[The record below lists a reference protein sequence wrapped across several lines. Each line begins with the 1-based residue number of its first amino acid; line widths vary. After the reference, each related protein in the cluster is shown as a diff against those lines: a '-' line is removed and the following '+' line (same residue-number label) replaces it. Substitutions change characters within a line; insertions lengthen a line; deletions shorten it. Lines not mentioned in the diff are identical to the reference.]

1 MLKYKLVILIGN
13 NSQYYF
19 FYFCALN
26 QINAALV
33 SIIDLKHTHTHLKN
47 VFNFTI
53 RFHLLTT
60 FNALTNIEQ
69 YI

>member
-1 MLKYKLVILIGN
+1 MLKYKLVILNGN

-19 FYFCALN
+19 FN

-33 SIIDLKHTHTHLKN
+33 SIIDLKHTHTHLKFF
-47 VFNFTI
+47 FNFTI